1 MQRGFRPSLSAA
13 LLTALFWIV
22 ACGGEDTPTPVAESA
37 PGQPIAG
44 MYQVTGVTVEVQG
57 GQKREISGTVI
68 LAVDGS
74 NYTST
79 FDLDTAFQTPEGVL
93 SADVI
98 GNGSGT
104 VEGRILEGD
113 AHTQVIISTV
123 PGIDPGFA
131 FVPRTTTTR
140 IVSKSL
146 TTIANDGSVE
156 IEIKSSGDEGDTYA
170 PTRTVL
176 RGARV
181 STDATSAI
189 GGDLEDPHSSPM
201 GEAGP

>member
-1 MQRGFRPSLSAA
+1 MQFGFRPSLGAA
-13 LLTALFWIV
+13 LVTALFWIV
-22 ACGGEDTPTPVAESA
+22 ACGSEDTATPVAKSA

-44 MYQVTGVTVEVQG
+44 MYQVGGVTVEVQS

-74 NYTST
+74 KYTST
-79 FDLDTAFQTPEGVL
+79 FDLDTMFQTPEGAL

-104 VEGRILEGD
+104 VDGRTLTGD
-113 AHTQVIISTV
+113 ARTQVVISTV
-123 PGIDPGFA
+123 PGVDPGFA
-131 FVPRTTTTR
+131 FIPRTTTTR
-140 IVSKSL
+140 IVSESV
-146 TTIANDGSVE
+146 TTIGNDGSVE
-156 IEIKSSGDEGDTYA
+156 IEIESSGAEGQTYA

-181 STDATSAI
+181 STGTKRAI
-189 GGDLEDPHSSPM
+189 GGDVEDPHSSPM
-201 GEAGP
+201 GEPGP